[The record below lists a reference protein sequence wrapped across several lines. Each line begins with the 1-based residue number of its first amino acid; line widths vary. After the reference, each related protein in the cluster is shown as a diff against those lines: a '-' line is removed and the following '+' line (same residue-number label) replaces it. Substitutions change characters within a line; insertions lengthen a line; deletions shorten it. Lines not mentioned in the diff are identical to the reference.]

1 MKQNRFG
8 SGTPLVRRGTF
19 CLAVVAAA
27 QVAGTES
34 DRTLPAAGGLRP
46 GLVLDQTTAAVA
58 KDYLPPEIFAHYE
71 KGEYRNEITDWQPG
85 RTTHGPAFAAQT
97 ERNAQTLT
105 VDDLG
110 TIIDKTTGQQPPYIY
125 GTPFPKIDADDPS
138 AGVKVLWN
146 YFYTSS
152 WWNGNSRTLARLLWL
167 NVTGIDR
174 EAGQDVLYKFY
185 DGVPP
190 DVRPTDNPNNLL
202 AQFIASTTRP
212 ADLNGTVALS
222 WRYRD
227 PQKRDSVWAYVP
239 ALRRTRAVSPANRS
253 DGFLGSDM
261 SQDDGQL
268 FDGKPQ
274 DFTWKL
280 VGERDMLVF
289 VDPYRLSGDV
299 DMHPLPGGGWRS
311 NLKPVPSFGFE
322 DKSWKGIAWAPVSHK
337 LALRRV
343 SIVEGVPKDK
353 YYLYGKLQLIIDKE
367 TWHGAYNR
375 KFGWNGELLNT
386 LQAAGGPAVAA
397 PDGVHFFSAGVGAG
411 EINQVSE
418 NIKMTRATG
427 VSIIDNVND
436 RLVPV
441 DSAMFDYQTLNRF
454 GK

>member
-1 MKQNRFG
+1 M
-8 SGTPLVRRGTF
+8 SGTRHAIAVMALGAM
-19 CLAVVAAA
+19 CLGATDSAPAGDGEMERKRAA
-27 QVAGTES
+27 EI
-34 DRTLPAAGGLRP
+34 GLQP
-46 GLVLDQTTAAVA
+46 GMVLDRTTAALA
-58 KDYLPPEIFAHYE
+58 TNYLPPEILKHYE
-71 KGEYRNEITDWQPG
+71 SGEYRNEIVEWPPG
-85 RTTHGPAFAAQT
+85 KISLGPAFAAQT
-97 ERNAQTLT
+97 ERNAETLT

-110 TIIDKTTGQQPPYIY
+110 TIVDKPTGKQPPYIY
-125 GTPFPKIDADDPS
+125 GTPFPKIDRSDPN

-146 YFYTSS
+146 YFYTSA

-167 NVTGIDR
+167 NATGIDR
-174 EAGQDVLYKFY
+174 EAGQDVLYKYY

-190 DVRPTDNPNNLL
+190 DCRPPENPNNLL
-202 AQFIASTTRP
+202 AQFIANTTRP

-280 VGERDMLVF
+280 VGEQEMLVF
-289 VDPYRLSGDV
+289 VDPYRLRGDV
-299 DMHPLPGGGWRS
+299 EIHALPEGGWRS
-311 NLKPVPSFGFE
+311 NLKAVPSFGFE
-322 DKSWKGIAWAPVSHK
+322 DKTWTGVAWAPVAHK
-337 LALRRV
+337 LARRKV
-343 SIVEGVPKDK
+343 WMVEAVPKDK
-353 YYLYGKLQLIIDKE
+353 YYLYGKLQLVIDQD

-375 KFGWNGELLNT
+375 KFSWSGELLNT
-386 LQAAGGPAVAA
+386 LQAAGGPAIAA
-397 PDGVHFFSAGVGAG
+397 PDGIHFFSAGVGAG

-418 NIKMTRATG
+418 NIKLNRGTG
-427 VSIIDNVND
+427 VTIIDNVND
-436 RLVPV
+436 RLVPIEAALF
-441 DSAMFDYQTLNRF
+441 DSQSLNRF